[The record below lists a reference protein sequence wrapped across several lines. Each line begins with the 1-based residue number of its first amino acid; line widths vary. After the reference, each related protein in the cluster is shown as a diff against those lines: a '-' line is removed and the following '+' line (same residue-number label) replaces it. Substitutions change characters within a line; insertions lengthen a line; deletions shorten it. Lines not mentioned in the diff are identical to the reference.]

1 MKEKTCY
8 SCHEKKPMEEML
20 NMGVWVCKSCYE
32 KLDNSDKK
40 KKK

>member
-32 KLDNSDKK
+32 KAEKSDKK